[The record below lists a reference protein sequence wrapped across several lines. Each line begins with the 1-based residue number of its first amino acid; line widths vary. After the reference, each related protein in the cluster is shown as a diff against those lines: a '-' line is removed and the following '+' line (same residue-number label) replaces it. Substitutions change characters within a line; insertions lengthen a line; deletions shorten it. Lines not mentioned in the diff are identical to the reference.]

1 MHQPGHGRALAG
13 MLAAM
18 VLAVFTVFSAGSMTH
33 GFVAYYAASR
43 LLVSGQLGPIA
54 YDDRWFGE
62 KVQQFTAG
70 SVREIFTPNPPTM
83 ALMALPVAGL
93 DPQAA
98 RMIW

>member
-1 MHQPGHGRALAG
+1 

-18 VLAVFTVFSAGSMTH
+18 VLAVFAVFSAGSMTH

-62 KVQQFTAG
+62 KVQQFTAS

-98 RMIW
+98 RMIWLVAVVSPS